1 MEIFNALGEALIS
14 PFLQPLDPS
23 KRFFWIFI
31 LSSMLLAIGVVWFE
45 KKQLTLTDIRRILF
59 NKRYWINQS
68 SAVDLYYLF
77 LNSLLKGIL
86 IVPLVGS
93 HVGLSLFF
101 YGVLQNNFESPK
113 FGYAPWYLIAALYTL
128 SFFVIEDL
136 SRFLLHRCMHYFP
149 FLWRYHKVHHSATNL
164 TPLTLNRVHPVEMA
178 LYYLRGTFVFALVSG
193 SFFFL
198 FSNELTA
205 FDILGVDLLGFLFNI
220 LGANLR
226 HSRIWLSFGRLEK
239 LFISPAQ
246 HQIHH
251 SSAPEHQNKN
261 FGTYIALW
269 DRIAGSL
276 VFSGRK
282 KRLRFGL
289 TDKQKEPPF
298 PLLARLSRY

>member
-1 MEIFNALGEALIS
+1 M
-14 PFLQPLDPS
+14 
-23 KRFFWIFI
+23 
-31 LSSMLLAIGVVWFE
+31 VWFE
-45 KKQLTLTDIRRILF
+45 KKQLTLTDIRRLLF

-101 YGVLQNNFESPK
+101 YGVLQNNFESPN
-113 FGYAPWYLIAALYTL
+113 FGHAPWYLIAGLYTL

-226 HSRIWLSFGRLEK
+226 HSRIWLSFGRFEK

-251 SSAPEHQNKN
+251 SSAPEHQDKN

-269 DRIAGSL
+269 DRVNGSL

-289 TDKQKEPPF
+289 TDQQDKPPL
-298 PLLARLSRY
+298 PLGIQLTRY

>member
-1 MEIFNALGEALIS
+1 MNLFNTLSEALTS

-23 KRFFWIFI
+23 KRFFWVFI
-31 LSSMLLAIGVVWFE
+31 LSSVVLAIAVVWFE
-45 KKQLTLTDIRRILF
+45 KKHITATDIKNLLF
-59 NKRYWINQS
+59 SRRYWINKS
-68 SAVDLYYLF
+68 SAIDLYYLF
-77 LNSLLKGIL
+77 LNSLLKAIFIIPL
-86 IVPLVGS
+86 IGS

-101 YGVLQNNFESPK
+101 YSVLQNNFESPDV
-113 FGYAPWYLIAALYTL
+113 GHVPWYLIGALYSL

-149 FLWRYHKVHHSATNL
+149 FLWHFHQVHHSAKNL
-164 TPLTLNRVHPVEMA
+164 TPLTLNRVHPVEMT
-178 LYYLRGTFVFALVSG
+178 LYYLRGTFVFGTVSG
-193 SFFFL
+193 LFFFL
-198 FSNELTA
+198 FANQLTA

-226 HSRIWLSFGRLEK
+226 HSHIWLSFGRFEK

-251 SSAPEHQNKN
+251 SSAPEHQDKN

-269 DRIAGSL
+269 DRMAGSL

-282 KRLRFGL
+282 KRLHFGL
-289 TDKQKEPPF
+289 SAQQDKPSL
-298 PLLARLSRY
+298 PLGVRLS